1 MTMNAQT
8 DTLARIYAKSLF
20 DLCDEAGGRDK
31 ILEVADELEQVCE
44 LIRSDASFREYLDSP
59 VIDAARRAL
68 GIRTIFTDHITDL
81 VMRFLLVLN
90 TNGRL
95 GHLESIHTAF
105 HDLVQDA
112 WGRVEVD
119 CWTAMPLA
127 SEQQKLLCARLHEI
141 LGKEPVLHV
150 WTDESLI
157 GGIKI
162 RIGDRLIDGSV
173 AARLKQFEQGLK
185 IRGNR
190 IISESPSSFMSVSQG
205 EERFQ

>member
-1 MTMNAQT
+1 MNAQT
-8 DTLARIYAKSLF
+8 DTLARIYARSLF
-20 DLCDEAGGRDK
+20 DLSDEAGGRDK

-44 LIRSDASFREYLDSP
+44 LVRRDASFREYLDSP
-59 VIDAARRAL
+59 VIDIARRAV
-68 GIRTIFTDHITDL
+68 GIKQIFTNQITDL

-105 HDLVQDA
+105 HDLVQES
-112 WGRVEVD
+112 WGRIEVD
-119 CWTAMPLA
+119 CWTAMPLGG
-127 SEQQKLLCARLHEI
+127 EQQQILSARLHEI
-141 LGKEPVLHV
+141 LGKEPVLHA

-173 AARLKQFEQGLK
+173 AARLKQFEKNLK
-185 IRGNR
+185 VSGNR
-190 IISESPSSFMSVSQG
+190 IISETPASFMAISES